1 MTVPLAGNPTDS
13 LVTVRSTT
21 PVQTF
26 LGRWTSTPARLI
38 RIALAANPSRDAR
51 AARILPLVS
60 AFRVGDVLVGGSWP
74 RYNLH
79 HNFHR
84 EKVGGCSG
92 PIFRHSSTNN
102 SSGEAGHES

>member
-1 MTVPLAGNPTDS
+1 MTVHLAGNPTDS

-21 PVQTF
+21 PVQPF

-38 RIALAANPSRDAR
+38 GIALAANPSRDAG

-60 AFRVGDVLVGGSWP
+60 AFPVADLLVGRSWP

-79 HNFHR
+79 YNFHR
-84 EKVGGCSG
+84 EKVCGCSG
-92 PIFRHSSTNN
+92 PTVRHN
-102 SSGEAGHES
+102 